1 MDGIMNLD
9 LKKKSLKIFRSAK
22 CLYQI
27 KNIWSLFKMVAIAT
41 KVFGVKMAGNMFKVI
56 KRCKADFS

>member
-41 KVFGVKMAGNMFKVI
+41 KVFGVKMAGNMFKI
-56 KRCKADFS
+56 TI